1 MPAFGSADGP
11 NRNSQ
16 PLNYPLRTLSTKQ
29 VPEKK
34 SGLVK
39 PISRNMFLKY
49 SGASAVAAGLIV
61 AGCNDDD
68 RVGSGKKINLGSGD
82 TGILNYAYLL
92 EQLEAAFYVK
102 VMMAPYSGI
111 TTEETT
117 ILTEIRDHEL
127 AHRDFF
133 KAALAGDAIDEVTF
147 DFSSINFGNRASVL
161 RAAQIFE
168 DLGVS
173 AYNGA
178 GKLIETDAYL
188 VLAGKI
194 VSVEARHASAIR
206 DLLNPFSA
214 DFAGDD
220 VVNATN
226 GLDAALAPSV
236 VLEAAGAYV
245 NANVNFSGLPS

>member
-1 MPAFGSADGP
+1 M
-11 NRNSQ
+11 
-16 PLNYPLRTLSTKQ
+16 TKLISS
-29 VPEKK
+29 PKEK
-34 SGLVK
+34 SGILK

-49 SGASAVAAGLIV
+49 TGASAVAAGLIV
-61 AGCNDDD
+61 TGCNDDD
-68 RVGSGKKINLGSGD
+68 SVGSGKKINLGSGD

-102 VMMAPYSGI
+102 VMMSPYSGI

-117 ILTEIRDHEL
+117 ILSEIRDHEL

-161 RAAQIFE
+161 GAARTFE

-178 GKLIETDAYL
+178 GKLIENVDYL
-188 VLAGKI
+188 LLAGKI

-206 DLLNPFSA
+206 DLLNPFTA
-214 DFAGDD
+214 AFAGND
-220 VVNATN
+220 VVTTDTGLDLANSPDVV
-226 GLDAALAPSV
+226 LDAAS
-236 VLEAAGAYV
+236 AYV
-245 NANVNFSGLPS
+245 NANINFSGLPS

>member
-1 MPAFGSADGP
+1 M
-11 NRNSQ
+11 
-16 PLNYPLRTLSTKQ
+16 TKLITPVQ
-29 VPEKK
+29 KEKA
-34 SGLVK
+34 GIMK

-49 SGASAVAAGLIV
+49 TGASAVATGLILS
-61 AGCNDDD
+61 GCNDDD
-68 RVGSGKKINLGSGD
+68 SVGSGDKKINLGTGD

-102 VMMAPYSGI
+102 VMSSPYSGI
-111 TTEETT
+111 TTEEST
-117 ILTEIRDHEL
+117 ILSEIRDHEL

-161 RAAQIFE
+161 GAARTFE

-178 GKLIETDAYL
+178 GKLITNPDYL
-188 VLAGKI
+188 VIAGKI

-206 DLLNPFSA
+206 DLLSPFTA
-214 DFAGDD
+214 AFAGND
-220 VVNATN
+220 VVTTDN
-226 GLDAALAPSV
+226 GLDLANTPSF
-236 VLEAAGAYV
+236 VLSQAGGFV

>member
-1 MPAFGSADGP
+1 MTK
-11 NRNSQ
+11 
-16 PLNYPLRTLSTKQ
+16 LISTSK
-29 VPEKK
+29 EK
-34 SGLVK
+34 SGIVK

-49 SGASAVAAGLIV
+49 TGASAVAAGLIV
-61 AGCNDDD
+61 TGCSDDES
-68 RVGSGKKINLGSGD
+68 VGTGKKRVNLGNGD

-102 VMMAPYSGI
+102 VMMSPYSGI

-117 ILTEIRDHEL
+117 ILSEIRDHEL

-147 DFSSINFGNRASVL
+147 DFSSINFSSRASVL
-161 RAAQIFE
+161 GAAKTFE

-178 GKLIETDAYL
+178 GKLIENADYL
-188 VLAGKI
+188 LLAGKI

-214 DFAGDD
+214 DFAGND
-220 VVNATN
+220 VVTTDNGLDLANPPATVLGAAGTYVNAT
-226 GLDAALAPSV
+226 
-236 VLEAAGAYV
+236 
-245 NANVNFSGLPS
+245 VNFSGLPS

>member
-1 MPAFGSADGP
+1 M
-11 NRNSQ
+11 
-16 PLNYPLRTLSTKQ
+16 TK
-29 VPEKK
+29 
-34 SGLVK
+34 LVTELPKGKEGGILK

-49 SGASAVAAGLIV
+49 TGATAAATGLIL
-61 AGCNDDD
+61 AGCNDDES
-68 RVGSGKKINLGSGD
+68 VGSGKKINLGNGD

-102 VMMAPYSGI
+102 VMSSPYAGM
-111 TTEETT
+111 TAAETT
-117 ILTEIRDHEL
+117 ILTDIRDHEL

-147 DFSSINFGNRASVL
+147 DFSTINFNNRASVL
-161 RAAQIFE
+161 GAASVFE

-178 GKLIETDAYL
+178 GKLIENPDYL

-206 DLLNPFSA
+206 DLISPFTA
-214 DFAGDD
+214 AFAGDD
-220 VVNATN
+220 VITTDN
-226 GLDAALAPSV
+226 GLDLANTPAF
-236 VLEAAGAYV
+236 VLGQAGGFV
-245 NANVNFSGLPS
+245 NASVNFSGLPS

>member
-1 MPAFGSADGP
+1 MTKLISSP
-11 NRNSQ
+11 NA
-16 PLNYPLRTLSTKQ
+16 
-29 VPEKK
+29 K
-34 SGLVK
+34 SGISK

-68 RVGSGKKINLGSGD
+68 SVGSGKKINLGSGD

-102 VMMAPYSGI
+102 VMMSPYSGI

-117 ILTEIRDHEL
+117 ILSEIRDHEL

-133 KAALAGDAIDEVTF
+133 KAALAGDAIDEVSF
-147 DFSSINFGNRASVL
+147 DFSSVNFGNRASVL
-161 RAAQIFE
+161 GTAKVFE
-168 DLGVS
+168 DLGVA

-206 DLLNPFSA
+206 DLLNPFST

-220 VVNATN
+220 VVDTTN
-226 GLDAALAPSV
+226 GLDVSLAPSV
-236 VLEAAGAYV
+236 VLNAAGVYV
-245 NANVNFSGLPS
+245 NATINFSGLPS